1 MSNIKLIAI
10 DMDGTL
16 LTDHQTIT
24 PKNVEAIQAATKAGI
39 QVVLA
44 SGRPLTGLKHYSEQ
58 LGLWSKGHYTVTFN
72 GALVQE
78 NLTDQPILEHTLPFE
93 TFQTF
98 YELSQ
103 KLGLHIH
110 AEDKDAMYT
119 PNRAISRYT
128 AGESALVD
136 LPLNYRPM
144 AEFDPKARFSKVMLI
159 DDPKLIAAAQPK
171 IPQSLRDQYYIVNS
185 TPYFIEVMNKN
196 VSKGKAIAELAQYLH
211 LQANEVMAI
220 GDERNDLTML
230 DYAGTGVAM
239 GNAVPQVKA
248 KANVITLTN
257 NDSGVGQAIQDY
269 ALV

>member
-16 LTDHQTIT
+16 LTDQQTIT
-24 PKNVEAIQAATKAGI
+24 PENQQAIQAATAAGI

-44 SGRPLTGLKHYSEQ
+44 SGRPLTGLQAYSKQ

-78 NLTDQPILEHTLPFE
+78 NQTDQPIVKHTVPFE

-98 YELSQ
+98 YDLSQ

-110 AEDKDAMYT
+110 AEDKNAMYT

-128 AGESALVD
+128 VVESALVN
-136 LPLNYRPM
+136 LPLYYRPL
-144 AEFDPKARFSKVMLI
+144 ADFEPDQRFSKVMLI
-159 DDPKLIAAAQPK
+159 DTPELITAAQDK
-171 IPQSLRDQYYIVNS
+171 IPQQLRDQYYIVNS

-196 VSKGKAIAELAQYLH
+196 VSKGHAIAELAQYLQIH
-211 LQANEVMAI
+211 PDEVMAI

-248 KANVITLTN
+248 KATVITATN
-257 NDSGVGQAIQDY
+257 NASGVGQAIQKY
-269 ALV
+269 ALA